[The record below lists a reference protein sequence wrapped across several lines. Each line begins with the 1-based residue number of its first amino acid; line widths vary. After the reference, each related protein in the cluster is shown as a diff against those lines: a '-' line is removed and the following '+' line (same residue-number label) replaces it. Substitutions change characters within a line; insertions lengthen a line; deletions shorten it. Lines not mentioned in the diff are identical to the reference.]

1 MARRNGTGK
10 IYEAQHEELQVDEET
25 GEVLSAEEMRK
36 FDGDI
41 EEPKTSVVQ
50 NNEQGDEDELPDFDT
65 KAFDPEALCILDEL
79 FGKIII
85 LR

>member
-1 MARRNGTGK
+1 MQGK
-10 IYEAQHEELQVDEET
+10 VYEPQNDDLQVDEET

-41 EEPKTSVVQ
+41 EEPKTPVMQ
-50 NNEQGDEDELPDFDT
+50 NDKLDDEDELPDFGP
-65 KAFDPEALCILDEL
+65 KAFDPEALCVLDEL
-79 FGKIII
+79 FGKTMI